1 VPIVAAPIVQA
12 RIVAAL
18 PAPVPGLPIVPVP
31 GLPIGRTPIA

>member
-1 VPIVAAPIVQA
+1 
-12 RIVAAL
+12 VAAL